1 MINLMIKR
9 IISFYESI
17 GSGYEVV
24 KRSIEP
30 RRRVVTW

>member
-1 MINLMIKR
+1 MIKR
-9 IISFYESI
+9 IISVYESI

-30 RRRVVTW
+30 PKAGGGLVGD